1 MDAAS
6 FLSAASPPTKGRLR
20 PDFVFRRFTMTV
32 SKSTVSTAT
41 FFFARSKALTATLAF
56 LNDKSVSRRFFTVMR
71 VSVRLPLAV
80 VFASS

>member
-1 MDAAS
+1 
-6 FLSAASPPTKGRLR
+6 
-20 PDFVFRRFTMTV
+20 MTV

-56 LNDKSVSRRFFTVMR
+56 LSDKSVSRRFFTVMR